1 MPVNRSSGSP
11 LVHEQALM
19 NQSDPEVYKFVVS
32 KKKRLKGGVEM
43 FANENFTGLPV
54 LHKPRSGPGL

>member
-11 LVHEQALM
+11 LVNEQALM

-32 KKKRLKGGVEM
+32 KKKRQKNEM
-43 FANENFTGLPV
+43 FANENFTSLPV
-54 LHKPRSGPGL
+54 LHKPLSGPGL